1 VLQNRFVGVADR
13 STNERPTYDVIVES
27 AGDIWFMSVPSVPGA
42 LASTRRHDQVEA
54 IARVVIAQ
62 ALNVPVDS
70 FDVDIGSPAG

>member
-1 VLQNRFVGVADR
+1 VLQNRSVGLTDR
-13 STNERPTYDVIVES
+13 STNERPTYNVIAEC

-70 FDVDIGSPAG
+70 FDVEISSPAG